1 MYLCKEETQAK
12 TNESMPRKGTK
23 QQPFPSCS
31 LESISKPFKTKSS
44 KKDFTSVRGVTVSAS
59 TQPLGCV
66 ILYDLKRKA
75 SSIYKVGG
83 HKIKFETHRSTI
95 PLPISQSSYSEY

>member
-23 QQPFPSCS
+23 QQPFPSYS

-44 KKDFTSVRGVTVSAS
+44 KKDFTSVGGSQFRHLQNHWGVLLSMTL
-59 TQPLGCV
+59 QEKPLQ
-66 ILYDLKRKA
+66 
-75 SSIYKVGG
+75 SIRSVG
-83 HKIKFETHRSTI
+83 TR
-95 PLPISQSSYSEY
+95 